1 MILRTFG
8 CSHTQGAELKYPY
21 PSAWPYLLGDKLNLK
36 TKNYGFG
43 GMSNEEI
50 IYNTISNSP
59 KNEKSLIVILST
71 YIDRVF
77 WANLDSAG
85 WKHYS
90 RYKFIEKQ
98 LKQKTSPYDSYSINS
113 SLSSVKSWFRHHYNE
128 EKIKAYQK
136 FLIES
141 CIELL
146 KSRGHVVFLFSV
158 DIKNNFSNNT
168 TFTEI
173 VRNYPKGK
181 NGHWLEEAQIA
192 WADHIYNII
201 KNDNMGNICPVT

>member
-21 PSAWPYLLGDKLNLK
+21 PSSWPYLLGNKLNLE
-36 TKNYGFG
+36 TKNYGFSG
-43 GMSNEEI
+43 SSNEEI
-50 IYNTISNSP
+50 IYNAISNSP

-77 WANLDSAG
+77 WANLVVPR
-85 WKHYS
+85 WKHYL
-90 RYKFIEKQ
+90 RGELIEKK
-98 LKQKTSPYDSYSINS
+98 LKQKTSPYDTYLITS
-113 SLSSVKSWFRHHYNE
+113 SLPSVKSWVKYHYNE

-146 KSRGHVVFLFSV
+146 KSRGHVVFLFSL
-158 DIKNNFSNNT
+158 DIENNFSNNT

-173 VRNYPKGK
+173 VKNYSKGPG
-181 NGHWLEEAQIA
+181 GHWLEEAQIV
-192 WADHIYNII
+192 WADYIYNII
-201 KNDNMGNICPVT
+201 KNDNMGNICTIT